1 MVTVAGLHQFSGT
14 EHEPTFSCQMQHFG
28 ELSFHFFRARTSG
41 PPKWA
46 KCVHMLSNAKRDAD
60 LKAILF
66 PCTWMPKADTKSC
79 PKLVQILR
87 LANTNMR
94 AWWNNRQLSWQGPA
108 IVPGD
113 QKCKGC
119 AELQAEES
127 TTFHRTIVHPLWC
140 WHKFAN
146 STTTPNRAQRG
157 HRCCCCCYSSITNP
171 FFRST
176 VQM

>member
-1 MVTVAGLHQFSGT
+1 MFLWWWPLLTSTNFLALNMNPPWVAKCNILVNWVFIFSR
-14 EHEPTFSCQMQHFG
+14 PW
-28 ELSFHFFRARTSG
+28 TSR

-46 KCVHMLSNAKRDAD
+46 KCVHMLTNAKRDAD
-60 LKAILF
+60 QKAILF
-66 PCTWMPKADTKSC
+66 PCTTMPKADTESC

-87 LANTNMR
+87 LANTNMQ
-94 AWWNNRQLSWQGPA
+94 AWGKNRQLSWQGPA

-127 TTFHRTIVHPLWC
+127 TFFHHTILHPLWC

-146 STTTPNRAQRG
+146 WTMTPNRAQQG
-157 HRCCCCCYSSITNP
+157 HRCCCCC
-171 FFRST
+171 
-176 VQM
+176 